1 MASLNP
7 VVGSRFGFG
16 HPECQCYAM
25 LSTHW
30 MGGSVRRHSGIC
42 ASLALLFALACA
54 PARAIVG
61 GGDDQG
67 ALSRATVMVLA
78 AGGGMCSA
86 VVIAPDAVLTAAHCV
101 TGAPEHRVHFRD
113 ETGQPVFVEPKA
125 KEVHAGYDAKAIEG
139 RRRSIDL
146 ALLRLPR
153 ALPAR
158 FETVVLS
165 SASVMRGVVLA
176 IGGYGVAR
184 EGDARSTGTY
194 RVARV
199 PVVEPYGP
207 SRILVWASGAE
218 HGGAGACEGD
228 SGGPI
233 TLDGAGAVFAITT
246 WATGVKGRS
255 CGQYSQGVLVGPQRA
270 WIDATLAKW
279 GGSAKWQ

>member
-1 MASLNP
+1 MPTPKLPPRGANHARSSENSSPHPGLVTP
-7 VVGSRFGFG
+7 TDPLAFGRG
-16 HPECQCYAM
+16 
-25 LSTHW
+25 W
-30 MGGSVRRHSGIC
+30 C
-42 ASLALLFALACA
+42 AALALLVFLACI

-61 GGDDQG
+61 GGGDQG
-67 ALSRATVMVLA
+67 PLSRATVMVLA

-101 TGAPEHRVHFRD
+101 SGASEHRVHFRD
-113 ETGQPVFVEPKA
+113 ETGQPVFVEPEAKA
-125 KEVHAGYDAKAIEG
+125 VHPGYDAKAIEG

-146 ALLRLPR
+146 ALLRLPQP
-153 ALPAR
+153 LPAR
-158 FETVVLS
+158 FQTATLS
-165 SASVMRGVVLA
+165 SASVTRGALLA

-184 EGDARSTGTY
+184 EGDGRSTGTY

-218 HGGAGACEGD
+218 YGGAGACEGD

-233 TLDGAGAVFAITT
+233 TLDGADTVFAITT
-246 WATGVKGRS
+246 WATGVKGRG
-255 CGQYSQGVLVGPQRA
+255 CGHYSQGVLVGPQRA
-270 WIDATLAKW
+270 WIDAALAKW

>member
-1 MASLNP
+1 L
-7 VVGSRFGFG
+7 
-16 HPECQCYAM
+16 
-25 LSTHW
+25 
-30 MGGSVRRHSGIC
+30 
-42 ASLALLFALACA
+42 LALFAVPASA
-54 PARAIVG
+54 PAHAIVSG
-61 GGDDQG
+61 ADDQG
-67 ALSRATVMVLA
+67 PLSRATVMVLG

-86 VVIAPDAVLTAAHCV
+86 VVIARDVVLTAAHCV
-101 TGAPEHRVHFRD
+101 TGAPEHRVYFRD
-113 ETGQPVFVEPKA
+113 ETGQPAFIEPTAKA
-125 KEVHAGYDAKAIEG
+125 VHPGYDAKAIEA

-153 ALPAR
+153 SLPAR
-158 FETVVLS
+158 FGTATLS
-165 SASVMRGVVLA
+165 VAAVTRGALVA

-199 PVVEPYGP
+199 PVVEPHGP

-233 TLDGAGAVFAITT
+233 TRDSGGSVFAITT
-246 WATGVKGRS
+246 WATGMKGRA
-255 CGQYSQGVLVGPQRA
+255 CGHYSQGVLLAPQRA

-279 GGSAKWQ
+279 GGSANWQ